1 MQHFDTQRPEFAP
14 YGFTCELWEPVPMPR
29 PDRHDEIEINF
40 LDSGSLTY
48 LIGGNRITVDAHTLT
63 LFWAAVPHQIVEFR
77 DVTHYYVITIPF
89 GWFLQW
95 GLPES
100 LQTQL
105 ILGNVLSGDCD
116 STTATRDKFLFQQ
129 WYSDVS
135 NDAENTREFVLLELK
150 ARLLRLARSY
160 SKNPVLSS
168 DARDASLK
176 NSSPNLAKAELMA
189 CHIARNFKSRL
200 QIKDIAECVDLH
212 PDYASTLFR
221 KTFGLTLN
229 GLITRH
235 RVAEAQR
242 LLISSNDQII
252 DIAFAAGFDSLS
264 RFNRA
269 FKEVTSM
276 TPRGFRKECR
286 LNNR

>member
-1 MQHFDTQRPEFAP
+1 MRHFDTQRPEFAP

-48 LIGGNRITVDAHTLT
+48 LIGGNRVTVEARSLT

-105 ILGNVLSGDCD
+105 IVGSILSENSDEKTSARD
-116 STTATRDKFLFQQ
+116 SSLFEQWHDDLLKSPDEFRDI
-129 WYSDVS
+129 
-135 NDAENTREFVLLELK
+135 VLLELK
-150 ARLLRLARSY
+150 ARLLRLARSHL
-160 SKNPVLSS
+160 KNPVTSPG
-168 DARDASLK
+168 DRDA
-176 NSSPNLAKAELMA
+176 NANQSSPNLAKAEVMA
-189 CHIARNFKSRL
+189 CYIARNFKSRL
-200 QIKDIAECVDLH
+200 QIKEIADCVDLH

-221 KTFGLTLN
+221 KTFGATLN

-242 LLISSNDQII
+242 LLVSSNDQII

-269 FKEVTSM
+269 FKETTGM

-286 LNNR
+286 FNHR